1 MSPALS
7 VEPPSALLRLQDS
20 AGFWDPAG
28 RALLDDLALP
38 DGARVLEVGRGGSA
52 LPAGAFDLVRARFRL
67 APLGRAAEQLAAYR
81 RLLKPG
87 GVLVVEEPDTRTWT
101 FAPHAPAATHLV
113 GRIAQAYRAAG
124 GDLDAGRHL
133 AARLRADGLA
143 PHVRTHA
150 IGLEAGHPHLRLPL
164 DLADALRER
173 LEDVLGRDG
182 LAALRREAAHEIEDE
197 QRTGTTLT
205 LVQAWARVEQ
215 RERGPQMRG

>member
-7 VEPPSALLRLQDS
+7 PAPPPSALLRLQDH
-20 AGFWDPAG
+20 AGFWEPAG
-28 RALLDDLALP
+28 RALLADLDLP
-38 DGARVLEVGRGGSA
+38 DGARVLDVGRGRGLA
-52 LPAGAFDLVRARFRL
+52 PGVFPAHTFDVVHARFQL
-67 APLGRAAEQLAAYR
+67 APRGRAAEQLAAYR

-87 GVLVVEEPDTRTWT
+87 GVLVIEEPDTRTWT

-124 GDLDAGRHL
+124 GDLDAGRRL
-133 AARLRADGLA
+133 AALLRADGLE
-143 PHVRTHA
+143 PCVRTHA

-182 LAALRREAAHEIEDE
+182 LAALRREAANEIEE
-197 QRTGTTLT
+197 EHRTGTTLT
-205 LVQAWARVEQ
+205 LVQAWARV
-215 RERGPQMRG
+215 P